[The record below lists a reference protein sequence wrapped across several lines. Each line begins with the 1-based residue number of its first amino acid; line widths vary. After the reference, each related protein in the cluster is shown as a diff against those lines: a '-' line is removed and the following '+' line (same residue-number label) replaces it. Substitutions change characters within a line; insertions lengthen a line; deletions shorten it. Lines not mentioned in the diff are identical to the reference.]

1 MTLAARKSGSGR
13 TASRLKCAANHSSR
27 FQRQA
32 ERGGG
37 SGGKAGNPEGHSL
50 ASTTRW
56 AKGQQGLQETVGGG
70 HVTAPALTQSVDVPW
85 QANALIPE
93 IQFRG
98 DALAFST
105 EADGLC
111 SSQLPQPQREG

>member
-1 MTLAARKSGSGR
+1 M
-13 TASRLKCAANHSSR
+13 
-27 FQRQA
+27 
-32 ERGGG
+32 
-37 SGGKAGNPEGHSL
+37 
-50 ASTTRW
+50 
-56 AKGQQGLQETVGGG
+56 
-70 HVTAPALTQSVDVPW
+70 TAPALTQSVDVPW

-111 SSQLPQPQREG
+111 SSQLPQPQREGVDAVPQAQHRFSQESQSRSRLLFQLWLTGCST